1 MSADPGFLNEKV
13 GFIGLGIMGRPMALN
28 LGRAGYDLFVHARWQ
43 ESMEPLVATG
53 AITCA
58 SPAEVARQA
67 DIVVT
72 MVADTP
78 DVEQVILG
86 RHGVLEG
93 VRAGSVVV
101 DMSTISPSATRTM
114 AKHLRERGAQMLDA
128 PVSGGEAG
136 AIDGVLSIM
145 VGGTEAIFER
155 VLPLF
160 EVMGRNIV
168 HVGGNGAGQVCK
180 ACNQIAISQTI
191 AGVAEAILMA
201 RASGVDPAKV
211 RASLLGGFANSK
223 VLEIHGQRMI
233 EANYEP
239 GFKAGLHQK
248 DLRIVLEAAHELGI
262 ALPGTALVSQY
273 LNALVGRG
281 LGDLDSSAL
290 FRVLEDANGAGSGRD

>member
-1 MSADPGFLNEKV
+1 MSDSV

-28 LGRAGYDLFVHARWQ
+28 LRRAGHALCVHARRAD
-43 ESMEPLVATG
+43 SVEPLVAAG
-53 AITCA
+53 ASACT

-67 DIVVT
+67 GIVFS

-86 RHGVLEG
+86 PNGVLEG
-93 VRAGSVVV
+93 VRPGSVVV
-101 DMSTISPSATRTM
+101 DMSTISPFTTRDM
-114 AKHLRERGAQMLDA
+114 AERLRERGAEMLDA
-128 PVSGGEAG
+128 PVSGGELG

-145 VGGTEAIFER
+145 VGGTEAAFER

-168 HVGGNGAGQVCK
+168 HVGENGAGQVCK
-180 ACNQIAISQTI
+180 SCNQVVVSQTM
-191 AGVAEAILMA
+191 AGVGEAMLMA

-211 RASLLGGFANSK
+211 RDALLGGSAYSK
-223 VLEIHGQRMI
+223 ILEIHGQRMI
-233 EANYEP
+233 DANYEP
-239 GFKAGLHQK
+239 GFKASLHRK

-262 ALPGTALVSQY
+262 AMPGTALVSQY

-281 LGDLDSSAL
+281 LGDLDSAAL
-290 FRVLEDANGAGSGRD
+290 FRVLEDVNGAAADSD

>member
-1 MSADPGFLNEKV
+1 MSDSV

-28 LGRAGYDLFVHARWQ
+28 LRRAGHALCVHARRAD
-43 ESMEPLVATG
+43 SVEPLVAAG
-53 AITCA
+53 ASACT

-67 DIVVT
+67 GIVFS

-86 RHGVLEG
+86 PNGVLEG
-93 VRAGSVVV
+93 VRPGSVVV
-101 DMSTISPSATRTM
+101 DMSTISPSTTRDM
-114 AKHLRERGAQMLDA
+114 AERLRERGAEMLDA
-128 PVSGGEAG
+128 PVSGGELG

-145 VGGTEAIFER
+145 VGGTEAAFER

-168 HVGGNGAGQVCK
+168 HVGENGAGQVCK
-180 ACNQIAISQTI
+180 SCNQVVVSQTM
-191 AGVAEAILMA
+191 AGVGEAMLMA

-211 RASLLGGFANSK
+211 RDALLGGSAYSK
-223 VLEIHGQRMI
+223 ILEIHGQRMI
-233 EANYEP
+233 DANYEP
-239 GFKAGLHQK
+239 GFKASLHRK

-262 ALPGTALVSQY
+262 AMPGTALVSQY

-281 LGDLDSSAL
+281 LGDLDSAAL
-290 FRVLEDANGAGSGRD
+290 FRVLEDVNGAAADSD

>member
-1 MSADPGFLNEKV
+1 MNDKV
-13 GFIGLGIMGRPMALN
+13 GFVGLGIMGRPMALN
-28 LGRAGYDLFVHARWQ
+28 LREAGHGLFVHARRA
-43 ESMEPLVATG
+43 ESMEPLLDAG
-53 AITCA
+53 AIACA
-58 SPAEVARQA
+58 NPAEVARQA
-67 DIVVT
+67 NVIFT

-86 RHGVLEG
+86 QNGVLEG
-93 VRAGSVVV
+93 VREGSILV
-101 DMSTISPSATRTM
+101 DMSTISPSATREL
-114 AKHLRERGAQMLDA
+114 AERLRETGSEMLDA

-145 VGGTEAIFER
+145 VGGSDTAFQR

-180 ACNQIAISQTI
+180 SCNQVVISQTM
-191 AGVAEAILMA
+191 AGVGEAILMA

-211 RASLLGGFANSK
+211 RAALLGGSAYSK
-223 VLEIHGQRMI
+223 ILEIHGQRMI
-233 EANYEP
+233 DANYEP

-248 DLRIVLEAAHELGI
+248 DLRIVLEAAHELGV

-281 LGDLDSSAL
+281 LGDLDSAAL
-290 FRVLEDANGAGSGRD
+290 FRVLEDASGAA